1 MEVNFLQ
8 RVQKSLLEKRQNLTN
23 WLTETPAAKK
33 RVQLGALNEQALQAH
48 LQVIDTSMGKAEDNT
63 LGICEVCHGLVEP
76 SLLEMDYTASVC
88 LEDLSER
95 ERRQLEAEL
104 QFLQNVQKALLPQQ
118 LPDIPNLEIAVFSR
132 PAQIVGGDYFDFFQF
147 RGGAQGL
154 AIADA
159 MGHGVSASML
169 MTSMQTA
176 LRTLVPENDSPAE
189 VLRRVNRLFLHNVD
203 FPTFVTTYLGR
214 FDASTRVLT
223 YCNAGHNPPLFYS
236 SNEKKVCWLQ
246 PTGAAIGL
254 LEEYTPGEGTIT
266 LSDGDILLFY
276 TDGVT
281 EAINPQEE
289 QFENHRL
296 ELLVQQNAGLSAQP
310 LLRIVWQA
318 LLDFTNG
325 QALDDDTTILIC
337 KTGNSPGPSA

>member
-1 MEVNFLQ
+1 MDVNLLQ
-8 RVQKSLLEKRQNLTN
+8 RVQKSLFEKRQNLSN
-23 WLTETPAAKK
+23 WLHETPTIKK
-33 RVQLGALNEQALQAH
+33 RVQLGYMDDQAIQAH
-48 LQVIDTSMGKAEDNT
+48 FQVIGSIVEKANDNT
-63 LGICEVCHGLVEP
+63 LGVCEICHGAIEP
-76 SLLEMDYTASVC
+76 GLMEMDYTARVC

-95 ERRQLEAEL
+95 ERNQLEAEL

-118 LPDIPNLEIAVFSR
+118 IPTIPGLEIAVFSR

-147 RGGAQGL
+147 QDGAQGL

-176 LRTLVPENDSPAE
+176 LRTLVPENNSPVE
-189 VLRRVNRLFLHNVD
+189 VLQRVNRLFLHNVN

-214 FDASTRVLT
+214 FDPSTQVLT
-223 YCNAGHNPPLFYS
+223 YCNAGHNPPLFYCS
-236 SNEKKVCWLQ
+236 KTKEVTWLR

-254 LEEYTPGEGTIT
+254 IEEYTPGEGTIT
-266 LSDGDILLFY
+266 LSDGDIVLFY

-281 EAINPQEE
+281 EAVNSMDE
-289 QFENHRL
+289 QFDNHRL
-296 ELLVQQNAGLSAQP
+296 ELLVQQHAGISAQD

-318 LLDFTNG
+318 LQEFTNG
-325 QALDDDTTILIC
+325 RPLDDDTTILIC
-337 KTGNSPGPSA
+337 KIGS